1 MIETFLFVRLG
12 EGEVCRNV
20 VWKLQKCYDG
30 VGRGDVD
37 MKLGY
42 TFFWKKDL
50 ESLSRLSFSE
60 LRLVTNKRLGY
71 DMPRVKLIIIII
83 I

>member
-30 VGRGDVD
+30 VGGGDVD
-37 MKLGY
+37 IKQDIDIKQG
-42 TFFWKKDL
+42 
-50 ESLSRLSFSE
+50 LSE
-60 LRLVTNKRLGY
+60 
-71 DMPRVKLIIIII
+71 
-83 I
+83 

>member
-30 VGRGDVD
+30 VGGGDVD
-37 MKLGY
+37 KKPVLTNVFFLSVLTTDFLPRDVERCLVSMLTAVIFY
-42 TFFWKKDL
+42 TYLFN
-50 ESLSRLSFSE
+50 S
-60 LRLVTNKRLGY
+60 
-71 DMPRVKLIIIII
+71 
-83 I
+83 